1 MIYVFLKRIIL
12 ILIIHAGACKF
23 KGQLF
28 VTLFSIVMGGF
39 FFVVVPLNS
48 ILGISYSLEIINY
61 NNFYFMVLVLI
72 EVLLTCYFLL
82 ALFIGWLNLSNYSKK
97 EVYYF
102 RTFYFVIIAVTI
114 FFVYITIFAIDAF
127 YYALPTNSIYE
138 SSIILDTFKLHK
150 LVVITDSH
158 PFYPQ
163 IKQFLQP
170 KGADHGFYNFDV
182 LPPNKKYSGEYNAY
196 LASDVDELV
205 KRLEEERELNRL
217 KAEREY
223 HTRMIRK
230 IGISLTI
237 GLWIVGWVLRNWDD
251 LV

>member
-12 ILIIHAGACKF
+12 ILITHAGACNF

-39 FFVVVPLNS
+39 FFVVVPLNF

-61 NNFYFMVLVLI
+61 NNFYFMVLVII

-114 FFVYITIFAIDAF
+114 FFVYIIIFSVDAF

-138 SSIILDTFKLHK
+138 SSVILDTFKLHR

-170 KGADHGFYNFDV
+170 KGADHGFYSFDV

-230 IGISLTI
+230 IGITLTI
-237 GLWIVGWVLRNWDD
+237 GLWVVGWVLRNWDD

>member
-12 ILIIHAGACKF
+12 ILITHAGACRF

-28 VTLFSIVMGGF
+28 ATLFSIVMGSF

-61 NNFYFMVLVLI
+61 NNFYFTVLIII

-82 ALFIGWLNLSNYSKK
+82 ALFIGWLNLTNYSKK

-114 FFVYITIFAIDAF
+114 FFVYIIIFAIDAF
-127 YYALPTNSIYE
+127 YYASPTNSIYE
-138 SSIILDTFKLHK
+138 SSVILDTFKLHK

-158 PFYPQ
+158 PFYSQ

-170 KGADHGFYNFDV
+170 KGADHGFYSFDV
-182 LPPNKKYSGEYNAY
+182 LPPNKKYGGEYNAY

-223 HTRMIRK
+223 HIRMIRK

>member
-1 MIYVFLKRIIL
+1 MILVIY
-12 ILIIHAGACKF
+12 AGACNF

-28 VTLFSIVMGGF
+28 VTLFSIIIGGF
-39 FFVVVPLNS
+39 FFIVIPLNS
-48 ILGISYSLEIINY
+48 ILGTSYSLEVINY
-61 NNFYFMVLVLI
+61 NNLYFMILVMVEI
-72 EVLLTCYFLL
+72 LLTCYLFL
-82 ALFIGWLNLSNYSKK
+82 ALFIGWLNLKNYSKK
-97 EVYYF
+97 ETYYF
-102 RTFYFVIIAVTI
+102 RTFYFVIIAVTV
-114 FFVYITIFAIDAF
+114 FFVYIIIFAIDAF
-127 YYALPTNSIYE
+127 YYALPTGSIYE
-138 SSIILDTFKLHK
+138 SSVILDTFKLHK

-205 KRLEEERELNRL
+205 KRLEEERARNRL

-230 IGISLTI
+230 IGISLTL
-237 GLWIVGWVLRNWDD
+237 GLWVVGWVLRNWKDW
-251 LV
+251 V